1 MAADRL
7 IAFRRKR
14 PEELETMTRAG
25 RILAECLDHVASQ
38 VAPGVTTQQ
47 LDTVAETFIR
57 DHGCVPSFLG
67 YNGFP
72 KSICISVNE
81 ECVHGMPG
89 ARVITEGDLVC
100 LDCGVILE
108 GWQAD
113 AGMTVACGAVDEES
127 RRLLDVTYGALQRG
141 IAAAQPGNRIGDIG
155 AAISAYVVA
164 AGFSLLHDHCGHGIG
179 RRMHE
184 PPEVPNYGTPGRGNE
199 LKPGL
204 VLAIE
209 PIVNAGTGDYRI
221 LGDGWTVVT
230 ADGRRSAYWEHTVAI
245 TEDGPRVL
253 TLRGAERTAALV

>member
-1 MAADRL
+1 
-7 IAFRRKR
+7 
-14 PEELETMTRAG
+14 
-25 RILAECLDHVASQ
+25 
-38 VAPGVTTQQ
+38 
-47 LDTVAETFIR
+47 
-57 DHGCVPSFLG
+57 
-67 YNGFP
+67 
-72 KSICISVNE
+72 
-81 ECVHGMPG
+81 
-89 ARVITEGDLVC
+89 
-100 LDCGVILE
+100 
-108 GWQAD
+108 
-113 AGMTVACGAVDEES
+113 MTVACGAVDEES
-127 RRLLDVTYGALQRG
+127 RRLLDVTYGALQHG
-141 IAAAQPGNRIGDIG
+141 IAAAQPGNHVGDIG

-209 PIVNAGTGDYRI
+209 PIVNAGTGDYRV

-253 TLRGAERTAALV
+253 TLRDAERAAALV